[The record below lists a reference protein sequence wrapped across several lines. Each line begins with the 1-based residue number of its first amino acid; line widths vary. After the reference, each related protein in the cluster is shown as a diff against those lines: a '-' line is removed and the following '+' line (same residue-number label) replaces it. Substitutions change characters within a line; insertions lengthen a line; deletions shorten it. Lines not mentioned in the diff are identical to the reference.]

1 MYTDYSQVGVVPHD
15 TDFERGSI
23 PNSGI
28 QMQSALLAFSIW
40 LYFSRRIIG
49 IKTECS
55 SQNSINEEE

>member
-55 SQNSINEEE
+55 F